1 MTTDIEIRV
10 NLFDGILSGT
20 YKPTNVLSFIV
31 YYIAHYPN
39 VKKKMSE
46 EIDNIF
52 QDGWMKILSQR
63 RILNHVWT
71 LVEDYDYAREEVSSA
86 MIELV
91 CLMALLFRKYEIN
104 LVENMLYTGYTILMV
119 LVVRYSG
126 IRSYKGN
133 LKNVNDMHLCKVR
146 VILGWQLS
154 WTTPLKI
161 TIQGSHV
168 PHNFPINNHE
178 VTRINNL
185 VYQTRDM
192 VFKDIM
198 LIINKVKI
206 LAPLNGASEEK
217 IGEALN
223 NQQNLCSKN
232 PNESE
237 NSPAKYYQLTVSDEM
252 EEILSEGLYTS
263 TLDDVMSMNKHVTY
277 FKDKQRVL
285 PSSNKNLLIYN
296 GSVAYQEIIRLYNL
310 QDICPFCDE
319 ILPNPMPYKTKL
331 VLDQLNKIKHIIS
344 SFVVQKILNYWL
356 KYI

>member
-1 MTTDIEIRV
+1 
-10 NLFDGILSGT
+10 
-20 YKPTNVLSFIV
+20 
-31 YYIAHYPN
+31 
-39 VKKKMSE
+39 MSE

-52 QDGWMKILSQR
+52 QGEKMRPITKDNFYS
-63 RILNHVWT
+63 LNYRKAIVK
-71 LVEDYDYAREEVSSA
+71 EVTRVISIVHSF
-86 MIELV
+86 V
-91 CLMALLFRKYEIN
+91 
-104 LVENMLYTGYTILMV
+104 
-119 LVVRYSG
+119 
-126 IRSYKGN
+126 RSYKGN

-168 PHNFPINNHE
+168 HNFPINNHE
-178 VTRINNL
+178 VTR
-185 VYQTRDM
+185 
-192 VFKDIM
+192 
-198 LIINKVKI
+198 KI

-263 TLDDVMSMNKHVTY
+263 TLDDVMSMNKHGESYLDYTWNGSFRDVCKHVHAVLTY

-310 QDICPFCDE
+310 QGNLIFNSNERPTNHINEPFRPNDQ
-319 ILPNPMPYKTKL
+319 IL
-331 VLDQLNKIKHIIS
+331 VH
-344 SFVVQKILNYWL
+344 
-356 KYI
+356 